1 MFRQRQ
7 EAVAA
12 KHKGVTGTAGLKE
25 GSHRVAVVD
34 KVEQGGEFGTELCSL
49 MTPFPLRRT

>member
-7 EAVAA
+7 DAVAA

-25 GSHRVAVVD
+25 GSLRVAVVD
-34 KVEQGGEFGTELCSL
+34 KVEQGGEFGT
-49 MTPFPLRRT
+49 